1 MSLSTK
7 ILLLGTFL
15 LTLIQRIFSNK
26 NNLVYTGASKTLVLI
41 EDWNSLNTHSM
52 FWDQLKGKIILLT
65 IFISDEF

>member
-26 NNLVYTGASKTLVLI
+26 NSLIYTGTPKTLVLI

-52 FWDQLKGKIILLT
+52 FWDQLKGKII
-65 IFISDEF
+65 F